1 MSREQSRTR
10 TQISKKSDDQV
21 GRQARLLPTEAE
33 RGARDVGA
41 PSARCQIF
49 DFKSLLFQ
57 NKFEQRSIAA
67 IIYYF
72 GDFLWKNQNFLTA
85 FWEKF
90 LYHKFFYNKGLNQRT
105 F

>member
-57 NKFEQRSIAA
+57 NKFEQCIIAA
-67 IIYYF
+67 TIF
-72 GDFLWKNQNFLTA
+72 DFALFLP
-85 FWEKF
+85 KRK
-90 LYHKFFYNKGLNQRT
+90 L
-105 F
+105 